1 MKNIFA
7 LLFVSALI
15 TGAHAQTWNVQSDKA
30 ELKFHVTKDKV
41 DGTIGGLKAT
51 IKFDASDLSKSSIS
65 GTADVNTIS
74 TKNTKR
80 DDHLKSAEYFDA
92 KKHPVISFKSTAFEK
107 TADGYKMTGL
117 LKIKGSEKSVVW
129 IFTFKDGVFVGTT
142 SINPKD
148 FGVKMDTSV
157 KMSVSIPVSK

>member
-1 MKNIFA
+1 MKTIATLFLLTA
-7 LLFVSALI
+7 LVS
-15 TGAHAQTWNVQSDKA
+15 GVNAQTWNVQSDKA

-51 IKFDASDLSKSSIS
+51 IKFDANDLAKSSIS

-80 DDHLKSAEYFDA
+80 DDHLKSSEYFDS
-92 KKHPVISFKSTAFEK
+92 KKNPVISFKSTSIEA
-107 TADGYKMTGL
+107 AGGNYKMTGL
-117 LKIKGSEKSVVW
+117 LKIKGTEKSVVW
-129 IFTFKDGVFVGTT
+129 NFTFANGVFTGTT

-148 FGVKMDTSV
+148 FGIKMDTSV
-157 KMSVSIPVSK
+157 KMTVSIPVTK